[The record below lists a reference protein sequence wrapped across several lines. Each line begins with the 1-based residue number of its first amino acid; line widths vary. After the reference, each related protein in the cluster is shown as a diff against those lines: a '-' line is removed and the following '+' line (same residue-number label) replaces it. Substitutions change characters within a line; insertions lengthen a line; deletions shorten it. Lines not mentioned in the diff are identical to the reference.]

1 MSLRHDRWL
10 SAQIAA
16 AILGS
21 TSAEVC
27 RLISLGR
34 LSAIKRKQAG
44 RPGKAQWLIN
54 PRSVAEEKRRSSKR
68 TRTIGRTR
76 RLRARR

>member
-1 MSLRHDRWL
+1 MSPRHDRWL

-34 LSAIKRKQAG
+34 LSAIKRKQPG

-54 PRSVAEEKRRSSKR
+54 PESVAQEKRRNSGR
-68 TRTIGRTR
+68 TAAARRTR
-76 RLRARR
+76 RARAPR